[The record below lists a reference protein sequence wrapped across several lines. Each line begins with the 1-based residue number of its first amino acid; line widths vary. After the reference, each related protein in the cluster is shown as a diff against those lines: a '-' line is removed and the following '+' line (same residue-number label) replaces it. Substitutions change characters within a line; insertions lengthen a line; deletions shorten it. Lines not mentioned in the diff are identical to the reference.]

1 MSGEQAWTEGA
12 LLERAI
18 AGDTS
23 AFAALVRRH
32 QRSVYSLSLRMLSD
46 RFQAEDLAQEVFLQ
60 LYRSIRSVESE
71 AHLAFWLRRVTVN
84 RAIDRMRR
92 EPPLSQA
99 ALAEADA
106 IAIETAEADPI
117 LERRL
122 RGLLRE
128 LPPAARA
135 VVVLRFQEDLDPAEI
150 AQTLRMSVN
159 TVKSHLRRSLAA
171 LRARLAEDDGANGD
185 HPKARPLAAGERSL
199 T

>member
-1 MSGEQAWTEGA
+1 MSGEQAWTEGT

-18 AGDTS
+18 AGDTA

-32 QRSVYSLSLRMLSD
+32 QRSVYSLALRMLAD

-60 LYRSIRSVESE
+60 LFRSIGSVESE

-84 RAIDRMRR
+84 RAIDRLRR
-92 EPPLSQA
+92 EPPVTQA

-106 IAIETAEADPI
+106 LAAEPVHVDPI

-122 RGLLRE
+122 RALLRE
-128 LPPAARA
+128 LAPAARA
-135 VVVLRFQEDLDPAEI
+135 VVLLRYQEDLDPTEI
-150 AQTLRMSVN
+150 ARTLKMSRN
-159 TVKSHLRRSLAA
+159 TVKSHLQRSLAT
-171 LRARLAEDDGANGD
+171 LRERLGEEDPDGRSWAT
-185 HPKARPLAAGERSL
+185 GEQTL